1 MAFSTPTKSPSPPSF
16 SRVDDKDATLIGA
29 HCQDPHC
36 NQLDFLPFKCESC
49 FGTYCLDHRSETAHR
64 CAKAGDW
71 ARKRAAARAASSTE
85 SGNGGRR
92 LEQERMEPCAG
103 KGCRVVTSTEGR
115 NPGVVCDTCRR
126 TYCLNHRVKEDHDCK
141 NLIPL
146 GVQQRKSDPNST
158 QEKTKAAFG
167 RLRAWGSKKSEEAQ
181 KATSR
186 VLPKAKPSTVSNRLI
201 ATNNLK
207 KTAKGD
213 EKLPAE
219 KRVYLFVEAEAATTT
234 SKFPKG
240 EFFYSKDWVVGR
252 VLDAAAK
259 ALQIQNVNNASTE
272 ETDKLRVF
280 HVEGGRLLEFGEKV
294 GGVLASGNTIV
305 LLRGVGPAVP
315 DLIEC

>member
-1 MAFSTPTKSPSPPSF
+1 
-16 SRVDDKDATLIGA
+16 
-29 HCQDPHC
+29 
-36 NQLDFLPFKCESC
+36 
-49 FGTYCLDHRSETAHR
+49 
-64 CAKAGDW
+64 
-71 ARKRAAARAASSTE
+71 
-85 SGNGGRR
+85 
-92 LEQERMEPCAG
+92 MEPCAG

-259 ALQIQNVNNASTE
+259 ALQIQNVNNVSTE